1 MGTLLGPDFPTS
13 LGLAVSGGGDSM
25 AMLHL
30 AAGWAHRFG
39 VGVRVA
45 TVDHGLR
52 PESAEEARLVADEAH
67 GLGLS
72 HDTLLWPD
80 QPKGNLQDAARRAR
94 YRLLSAWLAETRHLL
109 LAHTADDQAETLL
122 MRLAR
127 GSGVDGLSAMRPV
140 SERDGMVLVRPLLG
154 ERRASLR
161 HYATT
166 LHIPFVDD
174 PSNVDD
180 HFGRV
185 RMRRLIGQEGL
196 DVDTLGATA
205 RRMSRAHEALSLRA
219 LSVTRTVLR
228 NAGQGTDVAMID
240 RDAFARIETETQ
252 MRILAATLQ
261 AASGAAYRP
270 REAALEASLQTVLDG
285 GTVTLHGAAAVA
297 RGQWIFVGREPKA
310 VADCKEPTGEKVV
323 WDQRWTLDTTAI
335 TDAEIRSLG
344 AAGAQQLRDAGATLP
359 HNPALPAIF
368 WQAQPAVWRGNRL
381 VACAPARFGPRYDV
395 DCPDTCGICFSHL
408 KPH

>member
-39 VGVRVA
+39 VDVRVA

-52 PESAEEARLVADEAH
+52 PASADEARLVADEAH

-72 HDTLLWPD
+72 HDTLLWRE
-80 QPKGNLQDAARRAR
+80 QPKGNLQDAARQAR
-94 YRLLSAWLAETRHLL
+94 YRLLSGWLAGTRHLL
-109 LAHTADDQAETLL
+109 VAHTADDQAETLL

-161 HYATT
+161 HFATT
-166 LHIPFVDD
+166 LQIPFTDD

-180 HFGRV
+180 QFGRV

-196 DVDTLGATA
+196 DVDTLSATA
-205 RRMSRAHEALSLRA
+205 RRMARAQEALSLRA
-219 LSVTRTVLR
+219 LSIARTVLQ
-228 NAGQGTDVAMID
+228 NVGQGTDIVMID
-240 RDAFARIETETQ
+240 RDPFARIEPETQ

-261 AASGAAYRP
+261 AASGAGYRP
-270 REAALEASLQTVLDG
+270 REAALEAALQTLLDG
-285 GTVTLHGAAAVA
+285 GTVTLHGAVAVA
-297 RGQWIFVGREPKA
+297 RGKWIFVGREPKA
-310 VADCKEPTGEKVV
+310 VADRKDPTGEKTV
-323 WDQRWTLDTTAI
+323 WDQRWSLNTTVVP
-335 TDAEIRSLG
+335 DAEIRVLG
-344 AAGAQQLRDAGATLP
+344 PRGAQQLRDAGVTLP
-359 HNPALPAIF
+359 RNPALPAIF
-368 WQAQPAVWRGNRL
+368 WHAQPAVWRGNRL
-381 VACAPARFGPRYDV
+381 VAFAPARFGPRYDV